1 MSTNDLINEK
11 SPYLLQHAHNPVNW
25 MPWGDA
31 AFEKAKKEDKPI
43 FLSIGYS
50 TCHWCHVME
59 KESFEDEETAKKLND
74 TFVCI
79 KVDREER
86 PDIDSIYMTVCQ
98 MLTGGGGWP
107 LSIFMTP
114 DKHAFFAG
122 TYFPRESKYGR
133 QGLIEITDRIDLL
146 WKEQRD
152 KIMESASSIS
162 DQLSRD
168 IHAYTENMPGQD
180 ILDEAYEALA
190 QRFDTENGG
199 FGGAPKFPVPSNLLY
214 LIRYYSNKNKEFAY
228 EMVKRT
234 LDEMRKGGIY
244 DHAGFGFHRYSTDEK
259 WLVPH
264 FEKMLY
270 DQALISQA
278 YIEAYQAK
286 FENSF
291 RETAEEIFQYILRD
305 MTDDQGAFYSAEDAD
320 SEGVEGKFYVWTYE
334 EIHDILGDEAELF
347 CDAYD
352 VQRAGNFFDNFETEP
367 LGNNILH
374 FPKSMED
381 LISKYELPESELK
394 NKLRSYL
401 DKLFEEREKRVRP
414 GLDDKILTDWNGL
427 MIASLAMGGKA
438 FGNKTYIET
447 AEKAADFILQKM
459 LTKEGHLLHRYR
471 DGDAAI
477 DGIIDDYAFF
487 IHGLLELYQA
497 SFKTKYL
504 REAINLESKAKELFF
519 DESGG
524 GYYMSP
530 SSSKDLIARKKEIYD
545 SATPSGNSM
554 MLMNLLKLWKMTGK
568 SKYQETAE
576 KTIKKFI
583 QTVESA
589 PGIFTHFLSALH
601 ILLSRSVEIVVVGDR
616 EKSLNVLE
624 RIKDINPWNQFVLL
638 KSEEDK
644 KEIEKIAPFTENMAA
659 GENKPAFYVCRDFA
673 CSQPTTDINEAIEN
687 IKGKNQWISS

>member
-1 MSTNDLINEK
+1 MPTNDLINEK

-25 MPWGDA
+25 MPWGEA

-59 KESFEDEETAKKLND
+59 KESFEDEEAAKKLND

-79 KVDREER
+79 KLDREER

-133 QGLIEITDRIDLL
+133 QGLIEITERIDLL
-146 WKEQRD
+146 WKEQRE
-152 KIMESASSIS
+152 KILESASSIS
-162 DQLSRD
+162 SQLSRD
-168 IHAYTENMPGQD
+168 IHAYTENMPDQS
-180 ILDEAYEALA
+180 ILDESYEALA
-190 QRFDTENGG
+190 QRYDTENGG
-199 FGGAPKFPVPSNLLY
+199 FGGAPKFPVPSNLLF
-214 LIRYYSNKNKEFAY
+214 LMRYYSNKNKEFAY
-228 EMVKRT
+228 EMVHKT
-234 LDEMRKGGIY
+234 LEKMRKGGIY
-244 DHAGFGFHRYSTDEK
+244 DQVGYGFHRYSTDER

-270 DQALISQA
+270 DQALIAQA

-286 FENSF
+286 FEHSF
-291 RETAEEIFQYILRD
+291 RETAEEIFRYLLRD
-305 MTDDQGAFYSAEDAD
+305 MTDEQGAFYSAEDAD
-320 SEGVEGKFYVWTYE
+320 SEGVEGKFYVWSYE
-334 EIHDILGDEAELF
+334 EIHEILGDQAELF

-352 VQRAGNFFDNFETEP
+352 VQISGNYFDNFETEP
-367 LGNNILH
+367 SAKNILH
-374 FPKSMED
+374 IPKPLED
-381 LISKYELPESELK
+381 LISKYEFSESEIKEKLK
-394 NKLRSYL
+394 ICL
-401 DKLFEEREKRVRP
+401 DKLFKEREKRVRP

-438 FGNKTYIET
+438 FGNKVYIES
-447 AEKAADFILQKM
+447 AQKAADFILQNM
-459 LTKEGHLLHRYR
+459 ITEEGHLLHRYR
-471 DGDAAI
+471 DGEAGI
-477 DGIIDDYAFF
+477 NGIIDDYAFF
-487 IHGLLELYQA
+487 IHGLLELYQ
-497 SFKTKYL
+497 STFSTKYL
-504 REAINLESKAKELFF
+504 TQAINLESKAKELFF
-519 DESGG
+519 DKSSGG
-524 GYYMSP
+524 YFMSP
-530 SSSKDLIARKKEIYD
+530 ASNKDIIARKKEIYD

-568 SKYQETAE
+568 SEYQETAE

-601 ILLSRSVEIVVVGDR
+601 ILLSRSVEIVIVGDKER
-616 EKSLNVLE
+616 SLNVAE
-624 RIKDINPWNQFVLL
+624 RIKDINPWNQFVLI
-638 KSEEDK
+638 KTEDD
-644 KEIEKIAPFTENMAA
+644 KEIERIAPYTENMTSV
-659 GENKPAFYVCRDFA
+659 ENKPAIYVCRDFA